1 VDLHESRDR
10 IRRCL
15 DRLGAAPPERLGR
28 SPVERVQTFDGV
40 KLTAANGAW
49 LMLRGSGTEP
59 VIRVYAEAGSEAA
72 VAGLLKQGRHL
83 LKSV

>member
-1 VDLHESRDR
+1 VDLHETRER

-15 DRLGAAPPERLGR
+15 DRLKSSPPDRLGR
-28 SPVERVQTFDGV
+28 SPVKRVQTFDGV

-59 VIRVYAEAGSEAA
+59 VIRVYAEAPSATA
-72 VAGLLKQGRHL
+72 VAGLLKQGRKL